1 MKKVIILG
9 ASGGCLDIV
18 DIIEKINSNKNEI
31 EILGILD
38 DKIKNIKD
46 KKYKVIGSFNDIKK
60 FEKYNDIFYATAI
73 GNENNFTNR
82 KKIILNL
89 KIKKKKFINLIH
101 PSANLAKNV
110 KIGHG
115 NIIHNNVSISRS
127 VIIKNFCLLLP
138 AVVIGHDSKIGS
150 FNILNASSTLGGFVN
165 LGENCYLGQGSNL
178 RDKIK
183 VSKQSLIG
191 MGSIITKNIKKK
203 GKYFGII

>member
-46 KKYKVIGSFNDIKK
+46 KKYKVIGSFKDIKK
-60 FEKYNDIFYATAI
+60 FEKHNDIFYTTAI
-73 GNENNFTNR
+73 GNENNFAIR
-82 KKIILNL
+82 KKTILNL
-89 KIKKKKFINLIH
+89 KVKKKKFINIIH

-110 KIGHG
+110 EIGHG

-138 AVVIGHDSKIGS
+138 GVVIGHDSKIGS